1 MKMGSI
7 RTKVWLGIIFTAIA
21 VIGLSSLFIFF
32 LYERLYVD
40 EQVDRFMQEGEA
52 LSEIY
57 DLEGTNETFFERIE
71 WSKQTTDALYLV
83 TEDPM
88 ELAGGAPFEGT
99 IGEELI
105 TFEERQVLLQGE
117 TVFIRREHPRFQQD
131 MIGIAIPLMESER
144 LAGAV
149 FISKPL
155 ADVYDVFTNLR
166 WILAGAL
173 ALAAGMILFL
183 GNRLTRNLVDP
194 LVRMNAIAKRMEQGQ
209 FSERVSVRR
218 GKDEMVELSNSL
230 NELANTLQQVE
241 TNRRVFLA
249 TIAHELRTPLSYIV
263 GYIEGMEEG
272 VIKPEQGMTI
282 IEKEARRMDRLVNDL
297 LDLAQLEGDEYPLQ
311 RDVIAFAELVREASE
326 TVQMR
331 AKQKQITLVLDLDE
345 DCIIYADRDRMK
357 QVIINLL
364 TNAISYSNEQ
374 KKIEVKLLIRDHQAR
389 LEISDEGFGIPQADM
404 PYITDRFF
412 RVKRARSRK
421 DGGTGLG
428 LAIVQEIMAKH
439 GGSLEVESIEGQGTT
454 AIVTI
459 QLYD

>member
-1 MKMGSI
+1 MNAYMSKSRLIALFGKEKSSQIYMSLKEQMKH
-7 RTKVWLGIIFTAIA
+7 
-21 VIGLSSLFIFF
+21 
-32 LYERLYVD
+32 
-40 EQVDRFMQEGEA
+40 
-52 LSEIY
+52 
-57 DLEGTNETFFERIE
+57 FFERID
-71 WSKQTTDALYLV
+71 WSKQTTEALYLV

-166 WILAGAL
+166 WFLAGAL
-173 ALAAGMILFL
+173 ALAAGIIVFL
-183 GNRLTRNLVDP
+183 GTRLTRHLVDP
-194 LVRMNAIAKRMEQGQ
+194 LVRMNAVAKRMEQGQ
-209 FSERVSVRR
+209 FSERLSVRR
-218 GKDEMVELSNSL
+218 RKDEMAELSNSL
-230 NELANTLQQVE
+230 NQLASTLQQVE
-241 TNRRVFLA
+241 TNRRIFLA

-263 GYIEGMEEG
+263 GYIEGIEEG

-282 IEKEARRMDRLVNDL
+282 IEKEARRMNRLVNDL

-311 RDVIAFAELVREASE
+311 HDVVVFAELVREACE

-331 AKQKQITLVLDLDE
+331 AKQKQMTIRLDLDE

-364 TNAISYSNEQ
+364 TNAISYSNRG
-374 KKIEVKLLIRDHQAR
+374 KKN
-389 LEISDEGFGIPQADM
+389 
-404 PYITDRFF
+404 
-412 RVKRARSRK
+412 
-421 DGGTGLG
+421 
-428 LAIVQEIMAKH
+428 
-439 GGSLEVESIEGQGTT
+439 
-454 AIVTI
+454 
-459 QLYD
+459 

>member
-1 MKMGSI
+1 MKLDSI
-7 RTKVWLGIIFTAIA
+7 RTKVWLGIAFTALA
-21 VIGLSSLFIFF
+21 VLALASVLIFF
-32 LYERLYVD
+32 LYERLYVE

-52 LSEIY
+52 LSNLYE
-57 DLEGTNETFFERIE
+57 LEGTNETFFERID
-71 WSKQTTDALYLV
+71 WSKQTTEALYLV

-166 WILAGAL
+166 WFLARAL
-173 ALAAGMILFL
+173 ALAAGIIVFL
-183 GNRLTRNLVDP
+183 GIRLTRHLVDP
-194 LVRMNAIAKRMEQGQ
+194 LVRMNAVAKRMEQGQ
-209 FSERVSVRR
+209 FSERLSVRR
-218 GKDEMVELSNSL
+218 RKDEMAELSNSL
-230 NELANTLQQVE
+230 NQLASTLQQVE
-241 TNRRVFLA
+241 TNRRIFLA

-263 GYIEGMEEG
+263 GYIEGIEEG

-282 IEKEARRMDRLVNDL
+282 IEKEARRMNRLVNDL

-311 RDVIAFAELVREASE
+311 HDVGVFAELVREACE

-331 AKQKQITLVLDLDE
+331 AKQKQMTIRLDLDE
-345 DCIIYADRDRMK
+345 ECIIYADRDRMK

-364 TNAISYSNEQ
+364 TNAISYSNRG
-374 KKIEVKLLIRDHQAR
+374 KKIDVNLITVDKQAQLTIRD
-389 LEISDEGFGIPQADM
+389 EGIGIPQADM

-439 GGSLEVESIEGQGTT
+439 EGSLEIKSVEGQGTT
-454 AIVTI
+454 ATVTI
-459 QLYD
+459 AQYE